1 MRCTKW
7 AVFGCAVTQ
16 AIMGAATANESTTWS
31 GVVWAR
37 TAPKQSGLG
46 SGKLDQATAIKSL
59 DRVTF
64 AVEGAESSHGRDVR
78 SWRLNQPGP
87 QGPMQVSE
95 AAAIDVGG
103 GDRFDVVQNRIIG
116 RSYLAQLYRRYQE
129 WPDAIAAYNW
139 GRSNLDTWIKAGRP
153 TDKLLAGVAGYTMR
167 VLRDSGLCKGTETK
181 NLLPLAVFEGNRPE
195 FRPAM
200 SAIFNNPLSAR
211 FERDARVSIGHRYDD
226 CARVLSGSLETGPV
240 RPRGPVQS
248 PFQQQAASA
257 RSTWMIT
264 IRHLGC
270 SATSDSPWRCK

>member
-31 GVVWAR
+31 GVVSR
-37 TAPKQSGLG
+37 SPPKQSGLG
-46 SGKLDQATAIKSL
+46 SGKLDQAPAIKAL

-78 SWRLNQPGP
+78 IWRLNQPGP
-87 QGPMQVSE
+87 QGPMQVTE

-103 GDRFDVVQNRIIG
+103 ADRFDVVQNRIIG

-181 NLLPLAVFEGNRPE
+181 NLLRSAVFDGDRPE

-200 SAIFNNPLSAR
+200 SAIFKNPLFAR
-211 FERDARVSIGHRYDD
+211 FERDAGVSIGHRYDD